1 MTDLKSTTNTEILDQ
16 TALKIIT
23 LYEQKYFETGQIPTV
38 QQVTNLL
45 GLPGTTV
52 LNYLDRPVVK
62 ETLKRRGIEAINQDG
77 LVSIEQAYLVN
88 LMLDTFDRRGIREK
102 LKALKDAMGIEITFA
117 QYNAWMKDPNFKRY
131 LTKRAEIQFDGVAP
145 VAKNKLVAAIEAG
158 NLAAI
163 EYYHEM
169 TGIYSRSSQEMLDM
183 RKLLAQI
190 IDILSRHCTPEVLQT
205 VASELELLG
214 VGSFNSTNQRV
225 IELPAAPVVDG
236 VPSADFDN
244 LQFG

>member
-1 MTDLKSTTNTEILDQ
+1 MTDSKSTMILDQ

-23 LYEQKYFETGQIPTV
+23 LYEQKYFETGEIPTV
-38 QQVTNLL
+38 QQVSNLL
-45 GLPGTTV
+45 GLQGSEV
-52 LNYLDRPVVK
+52 LSYLDKPQVK
-62 ETLKRRGIEAINQDG
+62 ETLHRRGITAVNQDG

-131 LTKRAEIQFDGVAP
+131 LVKRAEIQFDAVAP
-145 VAKNKLVAAIEAG
+145 VAKNKLVAAIESG

-169 TGIYSRSSQEMLDM
+169 TGIYSRRSQEMLDM

-190 IDILSRHCTPEVLQT
+190 IDILTRHVTPEVLQA
-205 VASELELLG
+205 VATELEVLG
-214 VGSFNSTNQRV
+214 VGSFNNNQRR
-225 IELPAAPVVDG
+225 ELPPGPVVEATG
-236 VPSADFDN
+236 EANAYEFN
-244 LQFG
+244 F